1 MKSRSGT
8 AHIVRTLW
16 LVLAAAGCARLSY
29 AQQVS
34 PDDAVQWLS
43 KIYEATQNLSYSG
56 TFVYQQGQH
65 SESSRIVRRVGTT
78 GSVEKLEALDGAP
91 REVLRTDDAV
101 KCYLPSQRIVKVYKR
116 GHKRAFPALL
126 PARIDA
132 LEHHYWIKKGEINRV
147 AGYECQLIELEPK
160 DDYRY
165 GYRLWADVRTGMLLK
180 AVTVNSEGKTL
191 EQFTFTQLTIGP
203 VSSSEV
209 RAPQTAAD
217 WSVEDANVTPVNVEA
232 AGWSVAPGIPGFA
245 KVAEVKRNLHRT
257 RQVDQVVYSDGLAA
271 ISVFI
276 EPETPGRKTRPMGL
290 SSMGAINIYT
300 RRVADHLV
308 TVVGEAPA
316 NSVRKIADTVQFHAP
331 K

>member
-1 MKSRSGT
+1 MKSWSGT
-8 AHIVRTLW
+8 AHLVRTLW

-29 AQQVS
+29 AQQGS

-43 KIYEATQNLSYSG
+43 KIYQATQNLSYSG

-65 SESSRIVRRVGTT
+65 SESSRIVRQVGAK
-78 GSVEKLEALDGAP
+78 GSIEKLEALDGAP

-101 KCYLPSQRIVKVYKR
+101 KCYLPSRRIVKVYKR

-132 LEHHYWIKKGEINRV
+132 LEHYYWINKGEINRV
-147 AGYECQLIELEPK
+147 AGYECQLIELKPK

-180 AVTVNSEGKTL
+180 AVTVNSEGKML

-209 RAPQTAAD
+209 RAPQTSAD
-217 WSVEDANVTPVNVEA
+217 WRVEDADTTPVNVEA
-232 AGWSVAPGIPGFA
+232 EGWSVAPDIPGFT
-245 KVAEVKRNLHRT
+245 KVVEVKRKLH
-257 RQVDQVVYSDGLAA
+257 QSGLVDQVVYSDGLAA

-276 EPETPGRKTRPMGL
+276 EPETPGRKMRLMGL

-316 NSVRKIADTVQFHAP
+316 SSVRKIADTVQFHAP